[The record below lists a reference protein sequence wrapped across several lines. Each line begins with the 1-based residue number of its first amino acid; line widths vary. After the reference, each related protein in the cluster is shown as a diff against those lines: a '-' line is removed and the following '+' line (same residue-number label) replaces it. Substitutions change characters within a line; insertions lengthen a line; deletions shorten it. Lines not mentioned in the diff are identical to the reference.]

1 MGKGAAA
8 GLGKG
13 AAAGLE
19 MEAAVGLGMVAE
31 GREKGALEAAVSV
44 EREGEAGKAV
54 EREGE
59 AGKAVER
66 EGEAGKAAAEHMS
79 KRRRIGPSS
88 TKAEMRRQRS
98 CRSRKE

>member
-8 GLGKG
+8 GLG
-13 AAAGLE
+13 

-31 GREKGALEAAVSV
+31 GREKGALEAAVS
-44 EREGEAGKAV
+44 
-54 EREGE
+54 
-59 AGKAVER
+59 VER